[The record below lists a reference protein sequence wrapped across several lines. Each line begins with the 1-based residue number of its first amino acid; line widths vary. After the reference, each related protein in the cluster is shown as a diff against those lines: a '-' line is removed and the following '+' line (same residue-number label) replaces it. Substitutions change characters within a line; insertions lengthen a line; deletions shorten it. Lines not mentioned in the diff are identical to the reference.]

1 MKISRFILLSISL
14 SLSGLFAKYD
24 TAGVLPYLKNGR
36 QILVLIG
43 KEHRRDQTNG
53 GHGVWTDFRGLKDRA
68 DHNDSFKTALREF
81 SEESAHAVPLHHSRH
96 TSPQY
101 KGGHAHIYILPVK
114 HYVSPDDIRLQARR
128 HRCVEKYDWTW
139 VDVRDLLK
147 KAKNPGYHLT
157 GTNGKQVK
165 TLYNNFEKV
174 LNYKQVRRFLK
185 SL

>member
-14 SLSGLFAKYD
+14 SLSGLFAKYN

-36 QILVLIG
+36 QVLVLIG

-53 GHGVWTDFRGLKDRA
+53 GHGVWTDFRGLKDKA
-68 DHNDSFKTALREF
+68 DNNDSFVTALREF
-81 SEESAHAVPLHHSRH
+81 SEESAHAVPLCRSRH
-96 TSPQY
+96 IRPQY
-101 KGGHAHIYILPVK
+101 KGVHTHIYILPVQ
-114 HYVSPDDIRLQARR
+114 HYVHPVHINSQARR
-128 HRCVEKYDWTW
+128 HRAVEKYDWTW
-139 VDVRDLLK
+139 VDLRDLLK
-147 KAKNPGYHLT
+147 KAKHPGYHLVS
-157 GTNGKQVK
+157 TNGKQVR